1 MLYWYAW
8 LAVWLSQYIK
18 YLALQGA
25 ASQTLEGL
33 RQETRAGLEYAL
45 NAHKTI
51 DIKMDMQ
58 APIIVIPEE

>member
-1 MLYWYAW
+1 ML
-8 LAVWLSQYIK
+8 ITT
-18 YLALQGA
+18 QGA

-45 NAHKTI
+45 NSHKTI

-58 APIIVIPEE
+58 APIIIIPEERVAFSSLMRYFSHA